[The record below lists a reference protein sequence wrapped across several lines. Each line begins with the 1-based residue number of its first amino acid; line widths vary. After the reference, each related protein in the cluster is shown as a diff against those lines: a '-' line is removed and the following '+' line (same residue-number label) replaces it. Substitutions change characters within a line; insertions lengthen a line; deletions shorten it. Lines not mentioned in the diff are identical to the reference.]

1 MSGDRLGEPYSNF
14 RKSPSSQHSEE
25 DTLTRKNKNKSLLS
39 AKGRHLQDPK
49 GRRMATIIASKGNG
63 KLECFLLPPLFS
75 KTFMCCPCCPFHLFR
90 LLDESASAHNSISA
104 PKPIRVKNHDG
115 DYMWAGFGL
124 VALGGGK
131 VWRFYAIF
139 VIPVGRRK
147 HVCPSHIFFVVNF
160 SICVTFFPL
169 LLCRKHTG
177 IILAYYLCTVKSHH
191 NIRVYYQ

>member
-1 MSGDRLGEPYSNF
+1 
-14 RKSPSSQHSEE
+14 
-25 DTLTRKNKNKSLLS
+25 
-39 AKGRHLQDPK
+39 
-49 GRRMATIIASKGNG
+49 MATIIASKGNG

-104 PKPIRVKNHDG
+104 PKPTRVRNHDG

-124 VALGGGK
+124 VSLGGGK
-131 VWRFYAIF
+131 FGGAMPYLSFWWIIVIMF
-139 VIPVGRRK
+139 V
-147 HVCPSHIFFVVNF
+147 PSVFLINF
-160 SICVTFFPL
+160 SICVTFFLL